1 MASTSKKASMLPG
14 RSALAGKPATCHPNP
29 KFNPGETNPNGANP
43 DASKPGNGK
52 PGLVFSE
59 MVHLGKLNLRATKS
73 ASTQVKSIIGCAF
86 PTAAN
91 RFSSAGERHVVWLGP
106 DEFLII
112 CEAGKDAELASTL
125 ESTLKTQ
132 HCAVTNIT
140 DALAAFHLKGTAVRQ
155 VLAKGCAIDLHPG
168 SFTSGDAAQTLLSHA
183 AVTMLAV
190 AENEVIVI
198 CRTSFAPYLHD
209 WLLDAA
215 LEYGVKFTK

>member
-14 RSALAGKPATCHPNP
+14 RSALAGKPATRHPNP
-29 KFNPGETNPNGANP
+29 NGTNPHAN
-43 DASKPGNGK
+43 SPGSGK
-52 PGLVFSE
+52 PGLAFSE
-59 MVHLGKLNLRATKS
+59 MVHLGKLNLRASKS
-73 ASTQVKSIIGCAF
+73 ASTQVKSVIGCAF
-86 PTAAN
+86 PTATN

-112 CEAGKDAELASTL
+112 CEADKDAELASTL
-125 ESTLKTQ
+125 ESTLNTQ

-140 DALAAFHLKGTAVRQ
+140 DALAAFHLKGAAVRQ

-168 SFTSGDAAQTLLSHA
+168 SFASGDAAQTLLLHA
-183 AVTMLAV
+183 AVTMLALSD
-190 AENEVIVI
+190 NELIVI
-198 CRTSFAPYLHD
+198 CRTSFAPYMHD

>member
-14 RSALAGKPATCHPNP
+14 RSALAGKPATRHPNP
-29 KFNPGETNPNGANP
+29 KFNPGGTNPE
-43 DASKPGNGK
+43 ASKPGDGK

-59 MVHLGKLNLRATKS
+59 MMHLGKLNLRASKS
-73 ASTQVKSIIGCAF
+73 TSTQVKSVIGCAF

-125 ESTLKTQ
+125 ESALKTQ

-190 AENEVIVI
+190 AENELIVI

>member
-14 RSALAGKPATCHPNP
+14 RSALAGKPATSHS
-29 KFNPGETNPNGANP
+29 NP
-43 DASKPGNGK
+43 DTSKPVDSK

-59 MVHLGKLNLRATKS
+59 MVHLGKLNLRASKS
-73 ASTQVKSIIGCAF
+73 ASTQVKSVIGCAF

-91 RFSSAGERHVVWLGP
+91 RFSSAGQRHVVWLGP

-112 CEAGKDAELASTL
+112 CEEGKDEKLASTL
-125 ESTLKTQ
+125 ENTLNTQ
-132 HCAVTNIT
+132 QCAVTNIT
-140 DALAAFHLKGTAVRQ
+140 DALAAFHLKGAAVRQ

-168 SFTSGDAAQTLLSHA
+168 SFKSGDAAQTLLSHA

-190 AENEVIVI
+190 ADNELIVI

>member
-1 MASTSKKASMLPG
+1 MASTSKKASLLPG
-14 RSALAGKPATCHPNP
+14 RSALAGKPATRHANPNSANP
-29 KFNPGETNPNGANP
+29 KFNPGGANP
-43 DASKPGNGK
+43 DASNPGDGK
-52 PGLVFSE
+52 PGLIFSE
-59 MVHLGKLNLRATKS
+59 MVHLGKLNLRAS
-73 ASTQVKSIIGCAF
+73 ELASTQVKSVIGCAF

-112 CEAGKDAELASTL
+112 CEADKEAELAGTL
-125 ESTLKTQ
+125 ESALQTQ

-140 DALAAFHLKGTAVRQ
+140 DALAAFHLKGTSVRQ

-190 AENEVIVI
+190 ADNELIVI

>member
-1 MASTSKKASMLPG
+1 MASTSKKASILPG
-14 RSALAGKPATCHPNP
+14 RSALAGKAATRHPNP
-29 KFNPGETNPNGANP
+29 KFNPG
-43 DASKPGNGK
+43 DGK

-59 MVHLGKLNLRATKS
+59 MVHLGKLNLRANKS

-125 ESTLKTQ
+125 EGALKTQ

-155 VLAKGCAIDLHPG
+155 VLAKGCAIDAHP
-168 SFTSGDAAQTLLSHA
+168 L
-183 AVTMLAV
+183 
-190 AENEVIVI
+190 
-198 CRTSFAPYLHD
+198 C
-209 WLLDAA
+209 
-215 LEYGVKFTK
+215 

>member
-1 MASTSKKASMLPG
+1 MASTSKKAGTLPG
-14 RSALAGKPATCHPNP
+14 RSALANKPATRRA
-29 KFNPGETNPNGANP
+29 NPNGTNP
-43 DASKPGNGK
+43 DGGKPDRQ

-59 MVHLGKLNLRATKS
+59 MVHLGKLNLRASKS
-73 ASTQVKSIIGCAF
+73 ASTQVKSVCGCAF
-86 PTAAN
+86 PLAAN
-91 RFSSAGERHVVWLGP
+91 KFSSAGERHVVWLGP
-106 DEFLII
+106 DEFLVI
-112 CEAGKDAELASTL
+112 CEAGKDAEIASAL
-125 ESTLKTQ
+125 EIALKTQ

-168 SFTSGDAAQTLLSHA
+168 RFTSGDAAQTLLSHA

-190 AENEVIVI
+190 ADDELIVF
-198 CRTSFAPYLHD
+198 CRTSFAPYVHD

>member
-14 RSALAGKPATCHPNP
+14 RSALAGKPATRHPNP
-29 KFNPGETNPNGANP
+29 KFNPGGTNP
-43 DASKPGNGK
+43 DASKRGDGK
-52 PGLVFSE
+52 PGLAFSE
-59 MVHLGKLNLRATKS
+59 MVHLGKLNLRANKS

-125 ESTLKTQ
+125 ESALKTQ
-132 HCAVTNIT
+132 HYAVTNIT
-140 DALAAFHLKGTAVRQ
+140 DALAAFYLKGTAVRQ

-190 AENEVIVI
+190 AENELIVI

>member
-14 RSALAGKPATCHPNP
+14 RSALACKPATHHPNP
-29 KFNPGETNPNGANP
+29 KFNPGGTNP
-43 DASKPGNGK
+43 DASKLGDGK

-59 MVHLGKLNLRATKS
+59 MVHLGKLNLRASKS
-73 ASTQVKSIIGCAF
+73 ASTQVKSVVGCAF
-86 PTAAN
+86 PTASN

-125 ESTLKTQ
+125 ESTLETQ

-155 VLAKGCAIDLHPG
+155 VPVSYTHL
-168 SFTSGDAAQTLLSHA
+168 TL
-183 AVTMLAV
+183 
-190 AENEVIVI
+190 
-198 CRTSFAPYLHD
+198 P
-209 WLLDAA
+209 
-215 LEYGVKFTK
+215 TKA

>member
-14 RSALAGKPATCHPNP
+14 RSALAGKPATHHANP
-29 KFNPGETNPNGANP
+29 KFNPSGANP
-43 DASKPGNGK
+43 DASKPGDGK

-59 MVHLGKLNLRATKS
+59 MVHLGKLNLRASKS
-73 ASTQVKSIIGCAF
+73 ASTQVKSVIGCAF
-86 PTAAN
+86 PAAAN

-190 AENEVIVI
+190 AENELIVI

-215 LEYGVKFTK
+215 LEYGFKFTK

>member
-14 RSALAGKPATCHPNP
+14 RSALAGKPATRHPNP
-29 KFNPGETNPNGANP
+29 NGTNPYANNPG
-43 DASKPGNGK
+43 SGK

-59 MVHLGKLNLRATKS
+59 MVHLGKLNLRASKS
-73 ASTQVKSIIGCAF
+73 ASTQVKSVISCAF

-91 RFSSAGERHVVWLGP
+91 TFSSAGERHVVWLGP
-106 DEFLII
+106 NEFLII
-112 CEAGKDAELASTL
+112 CEADKDAELAGAL
-125 ESTLKTQ
+125 ESALQTQ

-155 VLAKGCAIDLHPG
+155 VLAKGCAIDLHPS

-190 AENEVIVI
+190 ADNELIVI